1 MTTLTDKRKK
11 LTGAKSKNSKN
22 LKTKPRQGAKKRN
35 SSKKIKQS
43 KELIALTQTWDE
55 DLCE

>member
-11 LTGAKSKNSKN
+11 LTSAKSKNSKN
-22 LKTKPRQGAKKRN
+22 LKKKPRQGVKKKN
-35 SSKKIKQS
+35 GSKKMEQS
-43 KELIALTQTWDE
+43 EELIALTQTWDE

>member
-11 LTGAKSKNSKN
+11 LTSAKNKNSKN
-22 LKTKPRQGAKKRN
+22 LKTKPRQGAKKKN
-35 SSKKIKQS
+35 NSKKIKQS

>member
-11 LTGAKSKNSKN
+11 LTSAKNKNSKN
-22 LKTKPRQGAKKRN
+22 LKTKPRQGTKKRN
-35 SSKKIKQS
+35 SSKKMKQS
-43 KELIALTQTWDE
+43 EELIALAQTWDE